1 MFSAIADNDV
11 RSAFLRLVFEKDAIL
26 LSTSH
31 VEPFATGGVT
41 AFDAYTAL
49 LHAVDASLVVP
60 AGGGHEYVDG
70 FATLRQ
76 TEEHF
81 GNPLRTHQMS
91 PLPVRRALH
100 RAGTD
105 GTQRATGF
113 TRLPAATL
121 ADPTV
126 VGNLVH

>member
-26 LSTSH
+26 LSASH
-31 VEPFATGGVT
+31 VEPFATSGVT
-41 AFDAYTAL
+41 TFDADTAL
-49 LHAVDASLVVP
+49 LHAVDAGLVVP
-60 AGGGHEYVDG
+60 PRRGHEYVDG
-70 FATLRQ
+70 FASFRQ

-81 GNPLRTHQMS
+81 GNPLCAHQVS

-105 GTQRATGF
+105 GTQRTTGF
-113 TRLPAATL
+113 TRLPAAAL